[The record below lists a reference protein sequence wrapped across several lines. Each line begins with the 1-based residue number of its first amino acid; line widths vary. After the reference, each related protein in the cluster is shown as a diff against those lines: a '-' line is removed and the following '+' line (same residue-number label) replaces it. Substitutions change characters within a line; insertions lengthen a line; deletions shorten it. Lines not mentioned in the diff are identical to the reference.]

1 MTDDQKEFV
10 ALAEEII
17 ARITESHKDPVSNSW
32 PIFGVEGSAPNCWWH
47 DLTGMSKSLEIL
59 RRRIQPREEGKP
71 WNYPAFLVT
80 ELSANHPPKDITTES
95 LFSKHLARLR
105 EVLREKDYIGYMVM
119 LTRDPLVNNSDKI
132 RPLSTLFQYPAL
144 NPETNKFEG
153 LEYKIHPDINEY
165 TEYAVTILRRWIRV
179 MSMQPGLADT
189 FRDSPGGC
197 PNENESSTV
206 DKPSQVNLSKWA
218 LATEDG
224 QTWHLCHERP
234 KGWWL
239 SGKVDIP
246 ASRCRRLAQN
256 FIEEG
261 GALTKTQA
269 IDLLG
274 DSGVTR
280 QKVWDSTVKPAMR
293 DLRRV
298 VKKAIGRIAKC
309 DPKNIADPFPYN
321 KTETT
326 YRAAI
331 DTGTVVKDEDPP
343 NRLRFRSSSF
353 GHESP

>member
-179 MSMQPGLADT
+179 MSMQPAMAGISTSAGSAGSETLTGKRPPPKATVNMRMLDELQKNPEVRGWT
-189 FRDSPGGC
+189 CRQWAKHLKCGA
-197 PNENESSTV
+197 STV
-206 DKPSQVNLSKWA
+206 A
-218 LATEDG
+218 ETA
-224 QTWHLCHERP
+224 
-234 KGWWL
+234 
-239 SGKVDIP
+239 
-246 ASRCRRLAQN
+246 
-256 FIEEG
+256 
-261 GALTKTQA
+261 
-269 IDLLG
+269 
-274 DSGVTR
+274 
-280 QKVWDSTVKPAMR
+280 VWKELYVPRETVKAERSR
-293 DLRRV
+293 DRRRRS
-298 VKKAIGRIAKC
+298 KASDRQR
-309 DPKNIADPFPYN
+309 D
-321 KTETT
+321 
-326 YRAAI
+326 
-331 DTGTVVKDEDPP
+331 
-343 NRLRFRSSSF
+343 
-353 GHESP
+353 